1 MDNYNNKMT
10 NRLKRADGQL
20 QGILRM
26 MEEKKDCIEV
36 VTQLSAVRAGLDSLI
51 GVIVAENL
59 KSCLQSNDE
68 KEREDKIDQ
77 AIKMIVKK

>member
-1 MDNYNNKMT
+1 MEIYDKKMV

-20 QGILRM
+20 HAVLRM
-26 MEEKKDCIEV
+26 MAEEQDCINV
-36 VTQLSAVRAGLDSLI
+36 ITQLTAVRSSIDNLI

-59 KSCLQSNDE
+59 KNCLLTSNPDNQ
-68 KEREDKIDQ
+68 DAKIDQ